1 MYLQGLIFTADTP
14 FTSTSSNLVSCPPDV
29 VPTSYLL
36 LPSVGET
43 KEEKEIRKKLSLV
56 QTYAE
61 RLKPFLQSNVVILNE
76 KNASHLS
83 EIDQIKVYEFFVNLQ
98 TKDSSS
104 SPVEKITR
112 FLITP
117 WSYMHFFKRYIS
129 APIDFIS
136 DRVGTREFE
145 HQFKCA
151 VDDSN
156 LHLLEGLLSRKPDIS
171 NTDGR
176 PLLHLA
182 AMRCCLELVRALL
195 DHGANVTQLS
205 SLRETPLH
213 YAVMGG
219 SPEIVQ
225 LLCERGADVDAN
237 DWDGFTPLFFAK
249 HPDVANVLLENHANP
264 CAVCGENQL
273 MEEKLI
279 RSQYITEELFRVFS
293 KYGVRYFDDCRE
305 SGNRTLEVVGLKY
318 CNSELFSCMLESC
331 FIGPDRLKKLYSCA
345 EDEENIRLDSRTFL
359 DLRRYASKI
368 AALFQNPQFNE
379 FVSSKYTSDDGR
391 ALSLWAI
398 RYVDNTL
405 PRVQDFT
412 RLACDEEVARMKS
425 HIFPGATMSIFD
437 LLMKNVLEVARL
449 LRNEVF
455 ASMVDSFEWN
465 EFNNQFPLYCRIF
478 RYHLE
483 NGSHRKQFQEEA
495 RKILD
500 SLSLRFKRLPSEM
513 QEHILDFLRMIDLV
527 NIKRVLG
534 LPSDS

>member
-14 FTSTSSNLVSCPPDV
+14 ITSTSSNLVSCPPDV
-29 VPTSYLL
+29 APTSYLL

-43 KEEKEIRKKLSLV
+43 KGENEIRKKLSLV

-83 EIDQIKVYEFFVNLQ
+83 EIDQIKVYEFFVNLR
-98 TKDSSS
+98 TTDSFF
-104 SPVEKITR
+104 SPVEKITW
-112 FLITP
+112 FLIP
-117 WSYMHFFKRYIS
+117 ARPCMQSFKRYIS
-129 APIDFIS
+129 APIKCIS
-136 DRVGTREFE
+136 DYVGTREVE

-171 NTDGR
+171 SSDGR
-176 PLLHLA
+176 TLLHLA
-182 AMRCCLELVRALL
+182 AKRCCLELVRALL

-205 SLRETPLH
+205 SLGETPLH
-213 YAVMGG
+213 CAVMGG

-264 CAVCGENQL
+264 CAVCDESQL
-273 MEEKLI
+273 MEKKL
-279 RSQYITEELFRVFS
+279 RSEYVTEELLRVFF

-305 SGNRTLEVVGLKY
+305 SGNRTLESVGWKID
-318 CNSELFSCMLESC
+318 NIELFSCMLESC

-345 EDEENIRLDSRTFL
+345 EDEENIRPDSCTFL

-368 AALFQNPQFNE
+368 AALFQNPQFDE
-379 FVSSKYTSDDGR
+379 FVSSKYTSDVGR
-391 ALSLWAI
+391 ALSLWPG
-398 RYVDNTL
+398 RGVDNAL
-405 PRVQDFT
+405 LEGIEI
-412 RLACDEEVARMKS
+412 RLACDEEVARMKC
-425 HIFPGATMSIFD
+425 HIFPGATTSVFD

-449 LRNEVF
+449 FRNEVF
-455 ASMVDSFEWN
+455 ASMVDAFEWN

-500 SLSLRFKRLPSEM
+500 SLSLRFKRLPSEI